1 MLIRANYVK
10 LGFKD
15 STKWESDISM
25 PEEDVKKIVN
35 VAKALNE
42 LRNNRR
48 NIVFIG
54 GNYNHDTPIFNILK
68 ETIESIDLIP
78 IIANEIFDN
87 LKPNEIHEESL
98 RLLHNSRFALID
110 ITHPAGQLMELERAR
125 DYNVITFVFYSSEH
139 TSLMPLS
146 LLKVMDK
153 WRLGYIFKYDTEEGL
168 QKFVKSIMLINHIEG
183 KRPEEIIKEIV
194 NNEPKELLL
203 LTSVGI
209 IDLKEDVE
217 QSAEIIKILEK
228 IPRKILL
235 TGWDFK
241 TRGMEDANKYN
252 FDATVCENCILYTK
266 TETSF
271 ALNKNFCDEESLSI
285 VKIANK
291 HIIYAIQDY
300 VNIKKLDHIIFFSQA
315 NEKSIC
321 YYLNPPTEI
330 RDVFEKYNDVEP
342 CQIYRFVEKVKDECG
357 QDGIIDGDKI
367 KYSIPNDKKVEISLL
382 YAIEK
387 MNARYR
393 TFHPYS
399 ISIDDREVKLDL
411 NPVNDY
417 VEFSYSDVENI
428 VNLALANM
436 YGDYEVFHDKI
447 HPQKDICIDIFCKSK
462 DEILDQLLDEIVND
476 HEKTLVVYL
485 SKGTESDVPMI
496 FSGYK
501 SKYNFISIGNDDISE
516 RLKRA
521 GVIPFGESITKVIKN
536 IVADGP
542 KTQNMCTNPTYF
554 IPYM

>member
-1 MLIRANYVK
+1 
-10 LGFKD
+10 
-15 STKWESDISM
+15 
-25 PEEDVKKIVN
+25 
-35 VAKALNE
+35 
-42 LRNNRR
+42 
-48 NIVFIG
+48 
-54 GNYNHDTPIFNILK
+54 
-68 ETIESIDLIP
+68 
-78 IIANEIFDN
+78 
-87 LKPNEIHEESL
+87 
-98 RLLHNSRFALID
+98 
-110 ITHPAGQLMELERAR
+110 
-125 DYNVITFVFYSSEH
+125 
-139 TSLMPLS
+139 
-146 LLKVMDK
+146 
-153 WRLGYIFKYDTEEGL
+153 
-168 QKFVKSIMLINHIEG
+168 MLINHIEG

-217 QSAEIIKILEK
+217 KSADIIKLLEN
-228 IPRKILL
+228 IPKKILL

-241 TRGMEDANKYN
+241 TRGMEDANKFN
-252 FDATVCENCILYTK
+252 FDATVCENCILYAK
-266 TETSF
+266 TENSF

-291 HIIYAIQDY
+291 HIICAIQDY
-300 VNIKKLDHIIFFSQA
+300 VNKKKLDHIVFFSQA

-330 RDVFEKYNDVEP
+330 RDVFEKYKDVEP
-342 CQIYRFVEKVKDECG
+342 CQIDRFVEKVKDECG

-367 KYSIPNDKKVEISLL
+367 KYSIPNDENLEISLL

-387 MNARYR
+387 INARCR

-399 ISIDDREVKLDL
+399 ISIDDSEVKLDL

-436 YGDYEVFHDKI
+436 NRDYEVFHDKI

-462 DEILDQLLDEIVND
+462 DEILDRLLDEMVTD
-476 HEKTLVVYL
+476 PEKTLVVYL
-485 SKGTESDVPMI
+485 SKGTGSDVPMI

-516 RLKRA
+516 RLNRA
-521 GVIPFGESITKVIKN
+521 GVIPFGESVTKVIKN
-536 IVADGP
+536 IVAICP
-542 KTQNMCTNPTYF
+542 KTQNTCTDSTYF
-554 IPYM
+554 IPYG